1 MKTYLKGID
10 NVCSWLSKLEQQKEH
25 AAKRLGL
32 MDLNPPPPEFSRA
45 DFSLLSSVLLED
57 L

>member
-32 MDLNPPPPEFSRA
+32 MDLNPPEFSRA